1 LVADAFPQF
10 LFGNLL
16 VGNAKGNV
24 PRLNVAVQFQ
34 PRPPNPAG
42 NQLAVALPFGAVNVS
57 NHISPFN

>member
-1 LVADAFPQF
+1 L
-10 LFGNLL
+10 LGNLP

-24 PRLNVAVQFQ
+24 SRLNVAVQFQ

-57 NHISPFN
+57 NHISPFD